1 MRAEFGEYQHGGIW
15 SPDATLSLTDP
26 NPTAEEIAAMAA
38 SVDPDMSKIIDI
50 HIYILYLYACMKSR
64 AALVDKVCC

>member
-26 NPTAEEIAAMAA
+26 NPTAEEIAAIREQVRVQTADDCKGHM
-38 SVDPDMSKIIDI
+38 DCEG
-50 HIYILYLYACMKSR
+50 YIQR
-64 AALVDKVCC
+64 VQGV